1 MRPNIV
7 RVGTL
12 GAVALAGVSVLAQS
26 PAPAGDDA
34 RFRSGVDLVNVTATV
49 TDELGRFVPGLTER
63 DFRVFEDGEAQSITN
78 FSNQRVPVS
87 LGILLDTSG
96 SMTAEKM
103 SSARRAIDRM
113 VFDLLGPSDE
123 FFFMHFASVPD
134 LHQGWTSNRA
144 AISRALAGAS
154 ASGGTAMYDAI
165 ARALPIAAD
174 GRNQK
179 KAILVISDG
188 NDTNSQTTPGQLRA
202 LIRESEVMVY
212 ALGVDGTTATTF
224 TPPRPRRQIGRAH
237 V

>member
-1 MRPNIV
+1 MLFPIY
-7 RVGTL
+7 
-12 GAVALAGVSVLAQS
+12 
-26 PAPAGDDA
+26 
-34 RFRSGVDLVNVTATV
+34 
-49 TDELGRFVPGLTER
+49 
-63 DFRVFEDGEAQSITN
+63 
-78 FSNQRVPVS
+78 
-87 LGILLDTSG
+87 
-96 SMTAEKM
+96 
-103 SSARRAIDRM
+103 
-113 VFDLLGPSDE
+113 E
-123 FFFMHFASVPD
+123 FFFMQFASVPD
-134 LHQGWTSNRA
+134 LLQGWTSNRA

-224 TPPRPRRQIGRAH
+224 TPPRPRRQGPGSPRFPVPFPRPGGGRRLPGGVFPSAQIQLPPYGGGASRWQGLSGERVNEDALRSITDDTGGVMPGVTVTITH
-237 V
+237 DASGNTLTTVTNERGE